1 MTKLE
6 LVAEAISGCAWDR
19 LSEVDRD
26 IHRARARAA
35 IEALRPLTPDMDAA
49 LRSHGMPAEGWDAAL
64 DSVIVGKD
72 GV

>member
-6 LVAEAISGCAWDR
+6 LVAEAIAGCAWER

-35 IEALRPLTPDMDAA
+35 IEALRPLTLDMNAA
-49 LRSHGMPAEGWDAAL
+49 LRSHGMPHEGWNAAL
-64 DSVIVGKD
+64 NAVIEGKD
-72 GV
+72 

>member
-35 IEALRPLTPDMDAA
+35 IEALRPLTPGMDAA
-49 LRSHGMPAEGWDAAL
+49 LRSHGMPHEGWSAAL
-64 DSVIVGKD
+64 DSVVVGRED
-72 GV
+72 L

>member
-19 LSEVDRD
+19 LLEVDRD

-35 IEALRPLTPDMDAA
+35 IEALRPLTLDMNAA
-49 LRSHGMPAEGWDAAL
+49 LRSHGMPHEGWNAAL
-64 DSVIVGKD
+64 NAVIEGKD
-72 GV
+72 